1 MSPFETVLV
10 SAGTD
15 MSGDITEGKVVSEW
29 IWMGSSV
36 TDVLD
41 FLEYVFVGTRTRRYS
56 SENEEFEEGPP

>member
-15 MSGDITEGKVVSEW
+15 MSGGINEGKVVSEW

-36 TDVLD
+36 TDVVD
-41 FLEYVFVGTRTRRYS
+41 FLEYIFVRTRTRRYS
-56 SENEEFEEGPP
+56 SEDEEIVEGPP